1 MEEDE
6 EFIKKLMTLLGS
18 GKELKLKSNNGQTI
32 RVTLDGS
39 SYNETES
46 SIDKPETDIDS
57 PIPKKTPKTTDI
69 YTSDIFKLKDKES
82 EQLFSESLE

>member
-46 SIDKPETDIDS
+46 SIDKPEPDIDS
-57 PIPKKTPKTTDI
+57 PIPKRTTKTTDI
-69 YTSDIFKLKDKES
+69 YISDIVQAKEA
-82 EQLFSESLE
+82 

>member
-46 SIDKPETDIDS
+46 SILDPPEPDLDS
-57 PIPKKTPKTTDI
+57 PIPKKTPKTNDI
-69 YTSDIFKLKDKES
+69 YTCDIFQAKEAES
-82 EQLFSESLE
+82 EQMFSESL